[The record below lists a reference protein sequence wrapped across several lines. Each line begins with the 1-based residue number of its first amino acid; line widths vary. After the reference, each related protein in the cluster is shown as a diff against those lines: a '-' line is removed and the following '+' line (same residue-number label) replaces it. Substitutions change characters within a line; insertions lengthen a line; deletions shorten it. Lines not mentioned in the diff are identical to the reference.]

1 MNFLLEKEQSDI
13 KKAANEFAKRLF
25 EKDKAAD
32 LDETGKFPADILAQ
46 AARYGFIGVDL
57 PIALGGQGLGAA
69 ETIIVIEEFCRVDS
83 GIGICLG
90 LCDYGSDLIAKHLST
105 TGNPVVAKAMIEK
118 ITAGESICTLLLGP
132 AHDTAGYH
140 LQNLSVDGHPA
151 FTISGHFECVVN
163 AGRADTMIAIMPFT
177 EAPGAVKKY
186 VIGILEPDDTH
197 LKMKKS
203 EMFGMRMT
211 PVGDLTLENAPL
223 CESQIIELD
232 DGKIFEE
239 GQFSIMGHIRVAAMA
254 IGIAQGALDR
264 ALNYAK
270 KRTAF
275 GKPIGQFQAIQHYL
289 SNMQVEIE
297 VARLLTQKAAAL
309 YDQGLNCIVEACM
322 AKTAASKTA
331 QFATARAMQVFAGYG
346 YTLEYDIQRYWR
358 DAKTLDW
365 VPLGKETTQYF
376 LRAGADFYPPSIQ

>member
-1 MNFLLEKEQSDI
+1 MNFLLGKEQSDI
-13 KKAANEFAKRLF
+13 KKAANEFARRLF
-25 EKDKAAD
+25 EKDNAAD
-32 LDETGKFPADILAQ
+32 FDETGRFPADILVQ

-69 ETIIVIEEFCRVDS
+69 ETIIVLEEFCRVDS

-90 LCDYGSDLIAKHLST
+90 LCDYGSDLIAKHLSSA
-105 TGNPVVAKAMIEK
+105 GNQAAAKAMIEK
-118 ITAGESICTLLLGP
+118 IAAGESICTLLLGP
-132 AHDTAGYH
+132 ACDTGGYH
-140 LQNLSVDGHPA
+140 LQRLPAGGHPA

-163 AGRADTMIAIMPFT
+163 AGLADTVIAVMPFT
-177 EAPGAVKKY
+177 EAPGVVEKY
-186 VIGILEPDDTH
+186 VIGILEPDDIH
-197 LKMKKS
+197 FVIKKS
-203 EMFGMRMT
+203 ELFGMRMT

-223 CESQIIELD
+223 RESRIIELD

-239 GQFSIMGHIRVAAMA
+239 GHFSIIGHIRVAAMA

-270 KRTAF
+270 KRMAF

-297 VARLLTQKAAAL
+297 VSRLLTQKAAAL

-358 DAKTLDW
+358 DAKALDC
-365 VPLGKETTQYF
+365 VPLNKETTQYF
-376 LRAGADFYPPSIQ
+376 LRAGADLYPPSIH